1 MNSCTTSKDA
11 SEGILCGSD
20 LEVQNKEKK
29 HLHSIFNKQM
39 VPSLF
44 YTAVNLEVPTEK

>member
-11 SEGILCGSD
+11 SEAIHHGSD
-20 LEVQNKEKK
+20 LELQKNENK

-39 VPSLF
+39 IHSLF
-44 YTAVNLEVPTEK
+44 YTTVNFKFPTEN